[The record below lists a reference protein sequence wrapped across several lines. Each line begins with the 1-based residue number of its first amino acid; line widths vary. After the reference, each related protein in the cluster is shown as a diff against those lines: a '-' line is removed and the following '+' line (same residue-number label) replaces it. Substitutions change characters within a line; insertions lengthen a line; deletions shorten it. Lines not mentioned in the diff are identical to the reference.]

1 MEQKIV
7 RKKQETKKFE
17 SYKDGVKITWRN
29 PKEDNSLL
37 ALLTATVSGITVYG
51 CKLFEKKD
59 GSTFVAMPS
68 QKNGGKY
75 YSIVYMNKDLLDM
88 LNDWA
93 VSAYNSDDGT
103 FELQPLVKGG
113 K

>member
-1 MEQKIV
+1 MAQKIE
-7 RKKQETKKFE
+7 RKTQKKKFE
-17 SYKDGVKITWRN
+17 GYKDGVKITWRN
-29 PKEDNSLL
+29 PKEDDALL

-68 QKNGGKY
+68 QKNGDKY
-75 YSIVYMNKDLLDM
+75 YNIVYMNEDLLDM

-93 VSAYNSDDGT
+93 VSAYNSDNGV
-103 FELQPLVKGG
+103 FEFQPLVKGG

>member
-1 MEQKIV
+1 MAQKIE
-7 RKKQETKKFE
+7 RKTQTKKFE
-17 SYKDGVKITWRN
+17 GYKDGVKITWRN
-29 PKEDNSLL
+29 QNEDSLL
-37 ALLTATVSGITVYG
+37 ALMTVTVSGITVYG

-68 QKNGGKY
+68 QKSGDKY
-75 YSIVYMNKDLLDM
+75 YNIVFMSADLLEM

-93 VSAYNSDDGT
+93 VSAYNSDNGV
-103 FELQPLVKGG
+103 FEFVPLVKGG

>member
-1 MEQKIV
+1 MTQKV
-7 RKKQETKKFE
+7 RKKQDTKKFE
-17 SYKDGVKITWRN
+17 GYKDGVKITWRN
-29 PKEDNSLL
+29 TKDNSLL

-68 QKNGGKY
+68 QKNCDKY
-75 YSIVYMNKDLLDM
+75 YSIVYMNEDLLEM

-93 VSAYNSDDGT
+93 VSAYNSDDGV
-103 FELQPLVKGG
+103 FEYVPLVKGG